1 MITAMGVQTSW
12 TTDWAAA
19 GAGRE
24 TFMSD
29 HEVMSRCPVCQERV
43 YVGAG
48 EPTPPHNAEGSDK
61 QCPGTGQPS
70 R

>member
-1 MITAMGVQTSW
+1 
-12 TTDWAAA
+12 
-19 GAGRE
+19 
-24 TFMSD
+24 MSQ
-29 HEVMSRCPVCQERV
+29 VMSRCPECGARV

-48 EPTPPHNAEGSDK
+48 DPTPPHETENEGATG